1 MSGEVNYRNFA
12 GTPGKNPKY
21 LSDSLAPWYGNW
33 SPNIPGELSI
43 DYTGLPTGECL
54 ARLIQTGF
62 IGNRHLMFEFS
73 QPQNIFG
80 LTFETYVK
88 ESLLGSVLFYV
99 SRNPVATW
107 LNEYLRWSAGISPGV
122 AGSWVKRTLTMDKG
136 GWDLSIGITTNPNV
150 ILTRVKTMV
159 IYSIANCGTF
169 EVSGFNLRR
178 L

>member
-80 LTFETYVK
+80 LTFETAA
-88 ESLLGSVLFYV
+88 SLHHLMCAQHVHAQNASDEGF
-99 SRNPVATW
+99 P
-107 LNEYLRWSAGISPGV
+107 
-122 AGSWVKRTLTMDKG
+122 
-136 GWDLSIGITTNPNV
+136 
-150 ILTRVKTMV
+150 ILLEQTAKTMSFYLALAAYLEK
-159 IYSIANCGTF
+159 YS
-169 EVSGFNLRR
+169 
-178 L
+178 